1 MSQSPQWLAT
11 ARLLRR
17 TGFGT
22 TGRDVDAVIGQDR
35 SAYLD
40 AALALD
46 PDADPGAVA
55 TPMPTAPMPPFP
67 SPDAS
72 PAENDAFIAIC
83 LEQTGELVSWWMR
96 RMAAVRQ
103 PIHEKLTLLWHNHF
117 AVSSEKV
124 RVAELMARQ
133 NGKLRALKLG
143 DFHTM
148 AYAMLT
154 DEAMNHWLDGIRNTK
169 EAPNENLSREF
180 MELFTLGH
188 GNGYTESD
196 VREGARALTG
206 RYVLPGGVTGIQPE
220 HHDSTSKTVLGVQG
234 NLNDADFCDI
244 VLNQPAAA
252 PFIANKMWL
261 LLASDDPPSAATLG
275 RLIAAYGPDRNLRS
289 LTKAVLMDQEFD
301 ARAGT
306 LVNTPV
312 EWLMGAVRSLSV
324 PVDDAQLLAEFDAVL
339 AVMGQ
344 RLFYPPDV
352 NGWPRGLAWLSTAGT
367 AARVWA
373 ADRLVALGNLSVIE
387 DAAKGDRV
395 DAAGYLIGVGA
406 WSARTV
412 TALAPL
418 TSDPQKLI
426 AAAINSPEYL
436 TS

>member
-1 MSQSPQWLAT
+1 MSQSPQWIAT

-22 TGRDVDAVIGQDR
+22 TGRDVDAVVGQDR

-55 TPMPTAPMPPFP
+55 TPMPVTPMPPFP
-67 SPDAS
+67 SPTAS
-72 PAENDAFIAIC
+72 TAENDAFIAQC
-83 LEQTGELVSWWMR
+83 LVQTGELVSWWIR

-103 PIHEKLTLLWHNHF
+103 PLHEKLTLLWHNHF

-124 RVAELMARQ
+124 RVAELMSRQ
-133 NGKLRALKLG
+133 NAKLRALKLG
-143 DFHTM
+143 DFRTF

-169 EAPNENLSREF
+169 QAPNENLSREF

-188 GNGYTESD
+188 GNGYTEND

-206 RYVLPGGVTGIQPE
+206 RYVLPGGVTGVLPDQ
-220 HHDSTSKTVLGVQG
+220 HDSTSKTVLGVTG
-234 NLNDADFCDI
+234 NLDDSAFCDI

-252 PFIANKMWL
+252 PFIARKLWL
-261 LLASDDPPSAATLG
+261 LLASDDPPSDATLG
-275 RLIAAYGPDRNLRS
+275 RLVAAYGPGRDLRA
-289 LTKAVLMDQEFD
+289 LTKAILMDQEFD

-306 LVNTPV
+306 LVNNPI
-312 EWLMGAVRSLSV
+312 EWLIGAVRSLSV
-324 PVDDAQLLAEFDAVL
+324 PLDSDQVLAEFDAVL

-344 RLFYPPDV
+344 RPFYPPDV
-352 NGWPRGLAWLSTAGT
+352 NGWPRGLPWLSTAGT

-373 ADRLVALGNLSVIE
+373 ADRLVGLGDLSSVE
-387 DAAKGDRV
+387 TASAGDRV
-395 DAAGYLIGVGA
+395 DAAGYLLGVGA
-406 WSARTV
+406 WSPRTV
-412 TALAPL
+412 AALQPL
-418 TSDPQKLI
+418 SDDPPTLI